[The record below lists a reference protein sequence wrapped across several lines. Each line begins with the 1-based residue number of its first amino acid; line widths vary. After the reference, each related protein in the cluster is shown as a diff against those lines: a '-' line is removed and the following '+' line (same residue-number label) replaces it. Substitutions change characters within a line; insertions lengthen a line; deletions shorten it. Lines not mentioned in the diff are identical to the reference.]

1 MRFHLSSFQFPVSSF
16 RFVLGAAFGLGILLG
31 TVGCDHMRQTR
42 LAGRT
47 MGTTY
52 HVTVV
57 HGWLDRPRGLETRVA
72 QRLETVN
79 QRFST
84 YLTDS
89 EINRFNRWPAGGQPF
104 RASAEF
110 YHLLETAAR
119 IYHLSGGAWDGTVRP
134 LVDLWGFGPAPVRGT
149 VPAAEE
155 IAALKNA
162 VGFANITL
170 GPELTI
176 AKSRDD
182 IALDLASIAKGYGVD
197 AVAELIRS
205 HGYRDFLVEIG
216 GEVAASGNRPGG
228 GPWKVG
234 INTPSA
240 DAPAAAVYGIVS
252 LSEGAMAT
260 SGDYRN
266 FFERDGRRYAHIID
280 PRTGYP
286 VANGVISA
294 TVLAPDCTLA
304 DGLATA
310 LCVMGPAPGLALVE
324 TLPGVEA
331 LILTTREGGG
341 IREHRSGGFDFTV
354 PR

>member
-1 MRFHLSSFQFPVSSF
+1 MRLHLPSFQFPGSRF
-16 RFVLGAAFGLGILLG
+16 RLVVATVLGLGILLSAA
-31 TVGCDHMRQTR
+31 GCDHLRQSR

-52 HVTVV
+52 HIVVV
-57 HGWLDRPRGLETRVA
+57 HGWLDRPRGLDVRVA
-72 QRLETVN
+72 QRLEDLN

-84 YLTDS
+84 YLPDS
-89 EINRFNRWPAGGQPF
+89 EINRFNRWPADDKPF
-104 RASAEF
+104 KASAEF

-119 IYHLSGGAWDGTVRP
+119 IHRLSGGAWDGTVRP

-155 IAALKNA
+155 IAALKSA
-162 VGFANITL
+162 VGFDNITP
-170 GPELTI
+170 GPALTI
-176 AKSRDD
+176 AKARSD

-205 HGYRDFLVEIG
+205 HGFRDFLVEIG
-216 GEVAASGNRPGG
+216 GEVVASGHRPGG

-234 INTPSA
+234 INTPLPEASA
-240 DAPAAAVYGIVS
+240 TAVYGIVS
-252 LSEGAMAT
+252 LSDRAMAT

-266 FFERDGRRYAHIID
+266 FFEIDGRRYAHIID

-286 VANGVISA
+286 VANNVISA

-310 LCVMGPAPGLALVE
+310 LCVMGAQKGLALVAS
-324 TLPGVEA
+324 LPEVEA
-331 LILTTREGGG
+331 LILTAGKNGEVRES
-341 IREHRSGGFDFTV
+341 RSSGFELT
-354 PR
+354 PER